1 MKQIIS
7 VKNLNFSYGETEIL
21 KKINLTINKGEII
34 GLIGEN
40 GAGKTT
46 LLNILLGLLPS
57 KNNVQVFGDDNR

>member
-21 KKINLTINKGEII
+21 KKIDLTINKGEII